1 MFGATLAMSCHQK
14 EDDCCPLQYRTKR
27 EIIMRTPVTPKI
39 IRRLLAA
46 DGYLNLALPHKAI
59 DELEKIDNAGHL
71 EGPRRLLTGL
81 ALKRAGESELA
92 IEHLETAARIMPSAV
107 RSFAWS
113 ELADCYRVLGSEEL
127 ADFAESLSGE
137 KTYELRIAL
146 PFGEINIEST
156 DVMVEAV

>member
-1 MFGATLAMSCHQK
+1 MFGATLAMFCHQN

-27 EIIMRTPVTPKI
+27 EINMRTPITPKI

-71 EGPRRLLTGL
+71 EGPRLLLLGL

-92 IEHLETAARIMPSAV
+92 IKQLETAARIMPSAV
-107 RSFAWS
+107 RGFAWS
-113 ELADCYRVLGSEEL
+113 ELADCYRILGSEEL
-127 ADFAESLSGE
+127 ADFAESLGGE
-137 KTYELRIAL
+137 KSYELRIAL

-156 DVMVEAV
+156 DVMVETV